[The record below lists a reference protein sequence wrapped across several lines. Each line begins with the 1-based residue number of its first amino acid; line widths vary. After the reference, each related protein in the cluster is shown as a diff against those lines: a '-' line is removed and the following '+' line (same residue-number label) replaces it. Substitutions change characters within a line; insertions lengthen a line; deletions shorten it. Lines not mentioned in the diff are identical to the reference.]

1 MELSTYFENI
11 PALHRA
17 MILAGGITFFWMLES
32 ILPLFRFRYRKWQH
46 ALPNLFFT
54 FTTVAVNLVFA
65 FAIVGSADFV
75 SSRQIG
81 LLHIFDLPPWLFV
94 LSGLMVLDLIGAWLV
109 HLVEHHVKW
118 MWKFHIIHHSDMHVD
133 TTTANRHHPVESVF
147 RAVFT
152 LAAVWVGGTPVYLVM
167 LYQSLSVVLS
177 QFNHANIALPPLLDK
192 WISWVI
198 VSPNMHKVHH
208 HYRQPLTDTN
218 YGNIF
223 SLWDH
228 FFGTFERVESP
239 SEQLNYGIDVMMQPA
254 DSQQIGRLLR
264 MPFEQHRSIEG
275 SKFSDVPP
283 VSDRK

>member
-1 MELSTYFENI
+1 MDFSNYFENI

-17 MILAGGITFFWMLES
+17 LILAGGITFFWMLES
-32 ILPLFRFRYRKWQH
+32 VIPLFKFNYRKWQH

-54 FTTVAVNLVFA
+54 LTTVVVNLLFA
-65 FAIVGSADFV
+65 FAIVWSADYA
-75 SSRQIG
+75 SQHEIG
-81 LLHIFDLPPWLFV
+81 LLHIFDLPLWLFM

-109 HLVEHHVKW
+109 HLIEHHVKW

-152 LAAVWVGGTPVYLVM
+152 LAAVWIGGTPVYLVM
-167 LYQSLSVVLS
+167 LYQSISVVLS
-177 QFNHANIALPPLLDK
+177 QFNHANISLPKTLDK
-192 WISWVI
+192 IVSWVI

-208 HYRQPLTDTN
+208 HFRQPLTDTN

-228 FFGTFERVESP
+228 FFGTFERVEAP
-239 SEQLNYGIDVMMQPA
+239 AAQLTYGIDVMMEPS
-254 DSQQIGRLLR
+254 DSQEIGKLLR
-264 MPFEQHRSIEG
+264 MPFRELQPLEG
-275 SKFSDVPP
+275 AKFSNNGLSNDP
-283 VSDRK
+283 K